1 MASSRLLRLRKI
13 AAGADALADEAKE
26 LYEAA
31 QARLAKRPGDQPL
44 LDLAEWLDS
53 LCDALEDAVH
63 YAEGAVKELERE

>member
-1 MASSRLLRLRKI
+1 MAISHKLLLRKI
-13 AAGADALADEAKE
+13 GAGASALADEAKE

-31 QARLAKRPGDQPL
+31 QKRLGKRPDDQRL

-63 YAEGAVKELERE
+63 YADGAVKELEGE